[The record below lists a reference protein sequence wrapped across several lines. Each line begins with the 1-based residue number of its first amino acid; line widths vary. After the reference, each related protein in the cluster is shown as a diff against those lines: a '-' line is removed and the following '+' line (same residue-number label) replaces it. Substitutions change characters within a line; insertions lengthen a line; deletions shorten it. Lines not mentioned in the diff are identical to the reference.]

1 MQLSPI
7 RIRKNEM
14 ELSRKIRV
22 GVGAA
27 IILGGLLFQSSWWII
42 GLLPL
47 ITGIFNTCPTCNS
60 SGGTACK
67 VETTKEN
74 FDQN

>member
-1 MQLSPI
+1 
-7 RIRKNEM
+7 M

-22 GVGAA
+22 GIGAA

-47 ITGIFNTCPTCNS
+47 ITGIFNTCPTCS
-60 SGGTACK
+60 TSGGTACK
-67 VETTKEN
+67 VESTKDKSDLN
-74 FDQN
+74 